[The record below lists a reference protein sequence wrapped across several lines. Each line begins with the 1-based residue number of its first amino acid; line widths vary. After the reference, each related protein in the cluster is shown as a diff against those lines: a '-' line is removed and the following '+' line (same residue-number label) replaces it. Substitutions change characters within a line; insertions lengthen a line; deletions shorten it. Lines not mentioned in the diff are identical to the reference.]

1 MTESAPASSNAAG
14 LAEKTRTHEG
24 AGQCGG
30 LPLTT
35 RRSLRVT
42 AEEFE
47 RLNEEEA
54 ELWIAERYSRFV
66 ESGLARDLSLIFAVH
81 PNVEVPRT
89 SRNV

>member
-1 MTESAPASSNAAG
+1 MRRGSPKRRGHTRGQVNAA
-14 LAEKTRTHEG
+14 A
-24 AGQCGG
+24 C
-30 LPLTT
+30 PLTT